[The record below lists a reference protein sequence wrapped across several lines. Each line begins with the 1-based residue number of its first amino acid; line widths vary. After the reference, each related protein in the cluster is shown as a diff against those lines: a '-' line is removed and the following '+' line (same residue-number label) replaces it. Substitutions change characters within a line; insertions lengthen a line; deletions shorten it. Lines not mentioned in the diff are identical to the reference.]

1 MVFDKQRLPGVRP
14 SARVSMAD
22 IAGRREGGR
31 LCASP
36 GPESTSALPA
46 RPIRG
51 TRNARHM
58 DLSGVLT
65 RSPFPGSALWDQAS
79 PWCGMGAA
87 PHRSMAP
94 ARGARRRCWPPTDRH
109 RMRPRPKGSPTRRQ
123 DPDGGPSGP
132 APCRLARPS
141 APATRS
147 PARIRGQDRTRR
159 SDHGATTVDAVTKP
173 GRQALRRALSGTN
186 GDPASHFRVA
196 APSFRPRRDRDAVPP
211 HAVRR
216 VGTRDAT

>member
-1 MVFDKQRLPGVRP
+1 MGFDGNDYSRAAVGE
-14 SARVSMAD
+14 VS
-22 IAGRREGGR
+22 GRHVSRGGGGGR
-31 LCASP
+31 LCASHGLNVHVP
-36 GPESTSALPA
+36 FQRDSL
-46 RPIRG
+46 G
-51 TRNARHM
+51 TRNAHTWTRAGPHRLFQDPRYGTEASVVRHG
-58 DLSGVLT
+58 LSARPQRRPTAEHENVLT
-65 RSPFPGSALWDQAS
+65 LG
-79 PWCGMGAA
+79 
-87 PHRSMAP
+87 P
-94 ARGARRRCWPPTDRH
+94 A
-109 RMRPRPKGSPTRRQ
+109 RMRPRPKDHQGRQTRTEAVRTSY
-123 DPDGGPSGP
+123 PG
-132 APCRLARPS
+132 APPS

-216 VGTRDAT
+216 AGTRDAT